1 MRSPLPAIL
10 AVLAFTT
17 PALALF
23 TPAKAAAQS
32 PKAFPDAP
40 PPPQVREGAS
50 GARAL
55 PPGASPLND
64 IEAPKAIVE
73 QRAPQPD
80 VTTREEGGQ
89 VIQEYRIKGRLYMQ
103 RVTPKHGRPY
113 VLVDN
118 KGDGTFSRLDQ
129 TLDQSV
135 RVPQWVLLEF

>member
-1 MRSPLPAIL
+1 MRTLFAAAML
-10 AVLAFTT
+10 ASLELVS
-17 PALALF
+17 
-23 TPAKAAAQS
+23 PAKAGAQA
-32 PKAFPDAP
+32 PRAFPDAP

-55 PPGASPLND
+55 PPGAVPLAD
-64 IEAPKAIVE
+64 AAGPAPLA
-73 QRAPQPD
+73 QQPPQPD

-89 VIQEYRIKGRLYMQ
+89 VIQEYRIRGKLYMQ

-118 KGDGTFSRLDQ
+118 KGDGTFSRLEQ
-129 TLDQSV
+129 TLDQQV

>member
-1 MRSPLPAIL
+1 MRTLL
-10 AVLAFTT
+10 AVAMLSAFVLD
-17 PALALF
+17 ASAQA
-23 TPAKAAAQS
+23 AKS
-32 PKAFPDAP
+32 PFADAP

-55 PPGASPLND
+55 PPGAAPLD
-64 IEAPKAIVE
+64 DAAAPAPLAEKP
-73 QRAPQPD
+73 PQPE

-89 VIQEYRIKGRLYMQ
+89 VIQEYRLKGRLYMQ

-118 KGDGTFSRLDQ
+118 KGDGTFSRHDQALDAQ
-129 TLDQSV
+129 V

>member
-1 MRSPLPAIL
+1 MRTFV
-10 AVLAFTT
+10 AVAMLCASFGT
-17 PALALF
+17 F
-23 TPAKAAAQS
+23 AQA

-40 PPPQVREGAS
+40 RPPQVRDGAS

-55 PPGASPLND
+55 PPGAVPLD
-64 IEAPKAIVE
+64 DATGPRALVE
-73 QRAPQPD
+73 QPPQPD

-89 VIQEYRIKGRLYMQ
+89 LIQEYRIKGRLYMQ

-129 TLDQSV
+129 TLDPSV

>member
-1 MRSPLPAIL
+1 MRTLL
-10 AVLAFTT
+10 AVAMLAALDLAS
-17 PALALF
+17 PANAQV
-23 TPAKAAAQS
+23 PAS
-32 PKAFPDAP
+32 RPFPDAP

-55 PPGASPLND
+55 PPGARPLDDVAAPSPL
-64 IEAPKAIVE
+64 VE
-73 QRAPQPD
+73 QPPQPD

-89 VIQEYRIKGRLYMQ
+89 LIQEYRVKNKLYMQ

-118 KGDGTFSRLDQ
+118 KGDGTFSRLEQ
-129 TLDQSV
+129 TLDQQV